1 MHVLVCADIPNLHIP
16 QVFVTSKLSPREHGY
31 AAAIEACHAALSRLK
46 TGYLDLLLIHWPGAS
61 HDAAASPS
69 PPAPPA
75 SAPAHQH
82 ADKQPLPAGSHVAAA
97 DALRRD
103 TWRALEHLH
112 DRFAVEPLAFG
123 LQGVVLSV

>member
-75 SAPAHQH
+75 SASAPAHQH
-82 ADKQPLPAGSHVAAA
+82 ADRLPLPAGSHVAAA
-97 DALRRD
+97 DALRLE
-103 TWRALEHLH
+103 TWRALEHLY
-112 DRFAVEPLAFG
+112 DRCAV
-123 LQGVVLSV
+123 